1 MAFINQC
8 CLVPHPMVISFGFGP
23 VSPDI
28 SGMIKRPTPMES
40 LGAKLGRPGLKSQ
53 HPHRLLGRLGE
64 HWAWVI
70 REDMHGAD
78 GLIEDHS

>member
-1 MAFINQC
+1 
-8 CLVPHPMVISFGFGP
+8 
-23 VSPDI
+23 
-28 SGMIKRPTPMES
+28 MIKRPTPMES

-70 REDMHGAD
+70 RKDMHGAD
-78 GLIEDHS
+78 SLIEDHS